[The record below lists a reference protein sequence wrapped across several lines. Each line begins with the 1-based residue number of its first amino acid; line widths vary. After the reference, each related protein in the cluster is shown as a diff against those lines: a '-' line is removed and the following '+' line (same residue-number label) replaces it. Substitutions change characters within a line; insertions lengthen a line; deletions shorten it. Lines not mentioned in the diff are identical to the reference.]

1 MREGKGKREK
11 GGGGKKNKLLG
22 LSLIFEKVKILE
34 QLLELKKEVQRLWKA
49 ALRVELLRRQLG
61 AAKGPVL

>member
-1 MREGKGKREK
+1 MGVLSIFRGGERGEGKGKREK

-34 QLLELKKEVQRLWKA
+34 QLLELKKEL
-49 ALRVELLRRQLG
+49 
-61 AAKGPVL
+61 

>member
-34 QLLELKKEVQRLWKA
+34 QLLELKKEV
-49 ALRVELLRRQLG
+49 
-61 AAKGPVL
+61 